1 MEKKIIDFTP
11 GEKLKRLLY
20 TAAISTRT
28 LV

>member
-1 MEKKIIDFTP
+1 MEKKIVAFTP

-28 LV
+28 LI